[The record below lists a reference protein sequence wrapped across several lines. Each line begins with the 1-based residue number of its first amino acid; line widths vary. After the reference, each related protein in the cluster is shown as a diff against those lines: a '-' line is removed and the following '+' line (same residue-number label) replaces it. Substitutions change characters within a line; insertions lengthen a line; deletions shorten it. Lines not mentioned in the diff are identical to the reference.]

1 MTNYYIKFYGNA
13 RELAIAIDTFET
25 VCMLRF
31 NVRPLKVYTHNGGRV
46 VEYPATMKKF
56 NEFYETALKRL
67 QEERDFRGKIPRIV
81 VPV

>member
-1 MTNYYIKFYGNA
+1 MKNYYIKFYGNT
-13 RELAIAIDTFET
+13 RDLAIAISTFET
-25 VCMLRF
+25 VCMLVF

-56 NEFYETALKRL
+56 NEFYKVAIQRL